1 LSDQTSGTRGRR
13 PREVTLGGMQ
23 AVAGSVMALVLLVS
37 TAQQLNGTDMTRTLT
52 DIVRNERVSALDIT
66 VEGARTM
73 LRYTIMVLSVLSAAS
88 LVLGVFV
95 LRRHRSAR
103 VALTVIGGVVGVV
116 ALFAGPVGWAATLY
130 IGVSVFLLWS
140 RPARAWFSDGT
151 TTPTS
156 MPPTPPP
163 FPPTPPTPPTPP
175 EGPDPYGPPQ
185 GPRRDVG
192 GSLPPAPPPLDDE
205 HQPAPTAPPPP
216 PAPPAPPAP
225 PPQSNR

>member
-1 LSDQTSGTRGRR
+1 LPDQSPGTRGRR

-52 DIVRNERVSALDIT
+52 DIVRNEQVSALNIT
-66 VEGARTM
+66 VDSARTM

-95 LRRHRSAR
+95 LRRHRPAR
-103 VALTVIGGVVGVV
+103 VALTVIGAVVGVV
-116 ALFAGPVGWAATLY
+116 ALFAGPVGWVATLY

-151 TTPTS
+151 TTPPGL
-156 MPPTPPP
+156 PPGQPP
-163 FPPTPPTPPTPP
+163 FPPMPGMPPTTPPQQ
-175 EGPDPYGPPQ
+175 GPDPYGPPQ

-192 GSLPPAPPPLDDE
+192 GSLPPAPPPPEDDPE
-205 HQPAPTAPPPP
+205 PAPPP
-216 PAPPAPPAP
+216 PAPSADPPSP
-225 PPQSNR
+225 PPQPQR